1 MTARP
6 TFGRALV
13 VAAYALLGAALLLS
27 RLVGLGKSYWFDE
40 LYFVDYFVRNGGP
53 HEILAGDHLSHELYG
68 LLDWMTAA
76 ALGESEIAFRL
87 WSAVPFVVGV
97 AVVTVW
103 LHRRLDPLAGL
114 LFLFLATVS
123 PLLLDVSRQARGYG
137 LAFFAMAALIVAAL
151 EANRTG
157 RKWAVV
163 AMCAAGIVGTWTL
176 PQFGLAFVA
185 ILVVLLID
193 HRLRRPVAVGLF
205 VSVAAIVAWYAPHV
219 RQVRAAS
226 QVDTGAIQ
234 ISTAWLV
241 TAPIDQILLPG
252 LIWIEGR
259 NLVASAAWLP
269 FVLLAAL
276 VIASSPLLRERDS
289 AFLLCSGPVV
299 TIGALWITN
308 AYVAPRYLSFLLVPL
323 FILVAS
329 GASTILAQIPA
340 RRAIVRTAV
349 CLIVIGALVFHFA
362 SLAPDVVR
370 LPREANRDAAE
381 IIEKR
386 APPATPLFGTLKHPN
401 SIEFYLERPIRVLHW
416 SEVVPRVCNSD
427 RPLVYVMQPWAVT
440 LVDVPCLERPGVEHY
455 RYEQYARGD
464 EMNVWF
470 VPPGT

>member
-1 MTARP
+1 MAGP
-6 TFGRALV
+6 ALGRALV
-13 VAAYALLGAALLLS
+13 VSAYALLGAALLLT

-53 HEILAGDHLSHELYG
+53 REILAGDHLSHELYG
-68 LLDWMTAA
+68 LLDWMTATTV
-76 ALGESEIAFRL
+76 GDSEIAFRL

-97 AVVTVW
+97 TLVTVW

-151 EANRTG
+151 EADRTG
-157 RKWAVV
+157 RKATVV
-163 AMCAAGIVGTWTL
+163 AMCGAGIVGTWTL
-176 PQFGLAFVA
+176 PQFGFAFVA
-185 ILVVLLID
+185 TLVVLLPD
-193 HRLRRPVAVGLF
+193 RRLRVPVAVGLF
-205 VSVAAIVAWYAPHV
+205 VSVAAIAAWYAPHV

-226 QVDTGAIQ
+226 QVDTGAVQ

-241 TAPIDQILLPG
+241 TAPIDQVLLPG

-259 NLVASAAWLP
+259 NLVASPAWLP

-276 VIASSPLLRERDS
+276 VIASSPLLRERGS
-289 AFLLCSGPVV
+289 ALILCSGPVA

-308 AYVAPRYLSFLLVPL
+308 AYVAPRYLSFLLAPL
-323 FILVAS
+323 FVLVAS
-329 GASTILAQIPA
+329 GISAILAQIPT

-349 CLIVIGALVFHFA
+349 CLLVLAALAVHFA
-362 SLAPDVVR
+362 FLAPDVMR
-370 LPREANRDAAE
+370 FPREANRDAAE
-381 IIEKR
+381 VIDER
-386 APPATPLFGTLKHPN
+386 APPATPLYGTLKHPN
-401 SIEFYLERPIRVLHW
+401 SIKFYLERPIRVLHW
-416 SEVVPRVCNSD
+416 SEVVSRVCDSD

-440 LVDVPCLERPGVEHY
+440 LVDVPCLKRPGVEHH
-455 RYEQYARGD
+455 RFRQYARGD

-470 VPPGT
+470 VPPSS